1 MILLLRS
8 STLLDVQKH
17 NLLCKVANLHQRCS
31 DVTVICTQASRP
43 QNTSR
48 KLAMWTRYAPQA
60 ASSVTTRIPG
70 DFHRLPNVRKC
81 ATSRARNV
89 RRSPWNQT
97 SNRSQAGQRS
107 LLIALGENVNL
118 IISAGAGNDSLQI
131 YYTRIYASHVLSLTS
146 Q

>member
-1 MILLLRS
+1 MILLFHT
-8 STLLDVQKH
+8 STVIDVPEH
-17 NLLCKVANLHQRCS
+17 NLLHEVANLHQRCS

-48 KLAMWTRYAPQA
+48 KLAMWTRYASQA
-60 ASSVTTRIPG
+60 ASSVTPRIP
-70 DFHRLPNVRKC
+70 DELHRLPPVRKC
-81 ATSRARNV
+81 SASRTRNV
-89 RRSPWNQT
+89 RRRPWNQT
-97 SNRSQAGQRS
+97 SNRSRTGQHS

-118 IISAGAGNDSLQI
+118 IISAGAGNYSLQI